1 LSSSKK
7 LAIAVPDDLSNFCQS
22 EHCGQAFVPMELLC
36 KALEKA
42 PYEHPF
48 TTRLLILFHFS
59 AGCNKMYS

>member
-7 LAIAVPDDLSNFCQS
+7 LVIAVPDDQSNFCQF

-42 PYEHPF
+42 PYLSPQDY
-48 TTRLLILFHFS
+48 LF
-59 AGCNKMYS
+59 YSIFQQMQ